1 MAAVTQRISNYLG
14 GVSKQSDDKMLPGQ
28 VRECYNGFPDATY
41 GLTKR
46 PGFKHIANLGTGTTY
61 DDAKWFYINRD
72 NAEEY
77 VGCIKGN
84 AFYIWNALDGT
95 VCTITNQV
103 DSGGYNPNSYLNGT
117 KKNYKLLTVQDTTIV
132 INNSVTVTE
141 QTAGSFTPLSQ
152 GIVVV
157 SEVAASETY
166 TVTLQGID
174 TTITANAT
182 DTTFETFKTQLKTAI
197 EATIAAQQS
206 ANNASFNH
214 TWVVT
219 INGTDSL
226 RISRKNGST
235 PVAFSLSAKGGR
247 ENTSLSAIQDE
258 VVGISFLPTESYH
271 GHTIKVVNNI
281 SALDDYYAEFIAD
294 DSVSGRGY
302 WEETRAPNASPGLN
316 DQTMPHELVN
326 TGVNTFTFKKISYTE
341 RLTGDAETNS
351 NPSFVGHKITGGF
364 FHNNRLGFLS
374 GDNVIMSESGQY
386 FNYFFKTAQTILESD
401 PIDINCSSI
410 KPTTLHS
417 VIPTAQGVILFS
429 EQQQFILYSESGVFT
444 PSLTSIRT
452 LSNYEMDSQVE
463 PVDVGTHLNFISK
476 TPGYTRCF
484 SMLTRGQQE
493 NPQVLDLSRVVKE
506 WISPDIDQ
514 IVSSPQNAMI
524 VLASQSDK
532 TIYIFRYYNDGRENL
547 MQAWVSWTMPGHVQF
562 TTIHADD
569 MYAVTKQGNQFVLT
583 KAALS
588 QSPEQAIIV
597 NNKGQKVNPSI
608 DLYAAASSVVYDSTN
623 NLSKCYLPYNDVPE
637 LSPVLIIKG
646 NTSTG
651 SFVESGFTVSPE
663 RNIDGAG
670 PYFIVKGKD
679 LTSIASDVVVGF
691 KYNFDV
697 HLPTTY
703 LRPEP
708 PYTDF
713 TANLTIARMKF
724 SVGLSGVMNFKVKQK
739 GREPYKLTFTGDGS
753 TTAYTF
759 NKRDL
764 NFEDRSDVKV
774 SVNGVIT
781 TAFTFTN
788 DTTIVFN
795 SAPAVNA
802 VIIFTIEDW
811 FSTAPVIEANTYL
824 ANDVPLDNE
833 TVFTVP
839 IHQRTENFKLRMFNN
854 TPFPVAVNA
863 MMWEGNY
870 TPRFYR
876 RA

>member
-46 PGFKHIANLGTGTTY
+46 PGFKHIANLGTGATY
-61 DDAKWFYINRD
+61 DDSKWFYINRD

-294 DSVSGRGY
+294 DNVSGRGY

-374 GDNVIMSESGQY
+374 GDNVVMSESGQY

-417 VIPTAQGVILFS
+417 VLPTAQGVILFS
-429 EQQQFILYSESGVFT
+429 EQQQFILYSESGVLT
-444 PSLTSIRT
+444 PSLASIRT

-547 MQAWVSWTMPGHVQF
+547 MQAWVSWTMPGNVQF

-708 PYTDF
+708 PNTDF